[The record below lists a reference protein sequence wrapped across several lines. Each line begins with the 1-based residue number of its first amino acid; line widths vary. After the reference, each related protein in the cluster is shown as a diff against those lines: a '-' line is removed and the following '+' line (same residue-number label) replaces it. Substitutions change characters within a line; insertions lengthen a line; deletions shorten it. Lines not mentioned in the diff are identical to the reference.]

1 MGFLC
6 RAQERNVWTL
16 AQIERY
22 SMCRLRLPS
31 SPLAALLGHEFEAG
45 TWIGA
50 GHAHALAL
58 PCACLATEV
67 EQMGAGR
74 EWEWGWERVREVGVE
89 GGRPDSAAWRN
100 WLSSL
105 LCIDFD
111 FKSSSSSSAA
121 FSISWLIVSHA
132 AFAARVQECQTR
144 GSGKGAARGV
154 YSPSMAH

>member
-22 SMCRLRLPS
+22 SMCRLRLPPPS
-31 SPLAALLGHEFEAG
+31 CCTFGARIRGRHLDWGRARARSGTSLRLPGHRSG
-45 TWIGA
+45 TN
-50 GHAHALAL
+50 
-58 PCACLATEV
+58 
-67 EQMGAGR
+67 GR
-74 EWEWGWERVREVGVE
+74 RTWVRVVGVE
-89 GGRPDSAAWRN
+89 GGRPDSAACRN

-132 AFAARVQECQTR
+132 AFAARVQERQTR
-144 GSGKGAARGV
+144 GSGKGAARECIRLQW
-154 YSPSMAH
+154 HIKFHN